1 MLSPPS
7 RRRGYTLIEIL
18 GAFFIMTIIL
28 TLVTGIFVENG
39 RQRAAALGLMRESL
53 SAAATL
59 DQLAQDLEGALFLA
73 NKTGRRPDE
82 NPWRFLTEGHGETGA
97 VAVRFV
103 TQNAPVANRAQHASG
118 WVEVAYFL
126 EEDRSGDVVLWRWL
140 SSRPPTEFADRFPSS
155 NDHGSAR
162 MAIGVSQFGIRLLDS
177 DGEWVDEWDSAF
189 KSTSA
194 PLPAAAEISLRLMR
208 EARLGETDDESP
220 TVAGPLHTRRVPIRM
235 PPIDVKALIE
245 LGDGGDDEGDEQ
257 NCFTVSECLGE
268 GDSDW
273 YESQL
278 DEDCGGDD
286 ELCELLVN
294 SETTCWSEIES
305 AYPGIADQA
314 PETCA
319 P

>member
-1 MLSPPS
+1 MS
-7 RRRGYTLIEIL
+7 RPFRHRGFTLIEIL
-18 GAFFIMTIIL
+18 GAFFVMTIIL

-39 RQRAAALGLMRESL
+39 RQRAAALELMRESL

-82 NPWRFLTEGHGETGA
+82 NPWRFLSEGLGETGA

-103 TQNAPVANRAQHASG
+103 TQNAPLGNRAQHASG

-140 SSRPPTEFADRFPSS
+140 SSRPPTESTDPFPNA
-155 NDHGSAR
+155 NDDGSTR
-162 MAIGVSQFGIRLLDS
+162 VAIGVSQFGIRFLDTE
-177 DGEWVDEWDSAF
+177 GEWVDEWDSAF
-189 KSTSA
+189 QSTSA
-194 PLPAAAEISLRLMR
+194 PLPAAAEISLELMR
-208 EARLGETDDESP
+208 QARLGETEDESQSVP
-220 TVAGPLHTRRVPIRM
+220 GPLHTRRVPLRM

-245 LGDGGDDEGDEQ
+245 LGNDDGDDEQ

-273 YESQL
+273 YQNQL
-278 DEDCGGDD
+278 DDDCGGDD
-286 ELCELLVN
+286 ELCDLLVD
-294 SETTCWSEIES
+294 SDTTCWSEIEDD
-305 AYPGIADQA
+305 YPGIADQA

-319 P
+319 R